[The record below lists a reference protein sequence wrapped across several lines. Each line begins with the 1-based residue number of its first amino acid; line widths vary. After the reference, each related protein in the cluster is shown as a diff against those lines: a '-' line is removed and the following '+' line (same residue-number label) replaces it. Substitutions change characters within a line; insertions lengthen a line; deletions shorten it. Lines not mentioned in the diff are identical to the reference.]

1 MGYFKTKHQKHS
13 ARLTTVIMLLLILLL
28 FIVGPGYMDPPLEY
42 GVAVNFGTTDT
53 GSGAI
58 QPKKPLASQS
68 TPVSKPVVE
77 PVKAAPPVESS
88 EPAATE
94 EVLTSEDL
102 ESIAI
107 KKAEAETAKLKAD
120 ADTKAKNEAEAVA
133 KAQAEVKAKADAE
146 AKAEAERLKKEADIK
161 AKKKQE
167 LDALMG
173 GIGADDGTDTGSEGD
188 DDTPGDKGQL
198 NGDPYAPSYFGS
210 PGSGNGGVG
219 YGLNGRGR
227 PSKSKVIPDCDE
239 EGTVVVEIHV
249 NQNGNVVKAI
259 PGKRGTTGDS
269 CLYEAAKKTALTHKW
284 PADSKA
290 PAKQIGF
297 VIVDFSVRQ

>member
-68 TPVSKPVVE
+68 TPVSEPVVE

-88 EPAATE
+88 EPAAAE

-120 ADTKAKNEAEAVA
+120 ADAKVKAETEATA
-133 KAQAEVKAKADAE
+133 KAQAEAKAKADAE

-227 PSKSKVIPDCDE
+227 PSKTKVIPDCDE
-239 EGTVVVEIHV
+239 EGKVVVEIHV

-259 PGKRGTTGDS
+259 PGKRGTTGDI

>member
-13 ARLTTVIMLLLILLL
+13 ARLTSVIMLLLILLL

-68 TPVSKPVVE
+68 TPVSEPVVE

-88 EPAATE
+88 EPAAAE

-120 ADTKAKNEAEAVA
+120 ADAKVKAETEATA
-133 KAQAEVKAKADAE
+133 KAQAEAKAKADAE

-173 GIGADDGTDTGSEGD
+173 GIGTDDGTDTGSEGD

-227 PSKSKVIPDCDE
+227 PSKTKVIPDCDE

-259 PGKRGTTGDS
+259 PGKRGTTGDI

>member
-13 ARLTTVIMLLLILLL
+13 ARLTTVIMLLLLLLL
-28 FIVGPGYMDPPLEY
+28 FVVGPGYMDPPLEY
-42 GVAVNFGTTDT
+42 GVAVNFGTSDT
-53 GSGAI
+53 GSGVV
-58 QPKKPLASQS
+58 QPKKPIAAAA
-68 TPVSKPVVE
+68 TPVVSEPVVE
-77 PVKAAPPVESS
+77 PEKAAPPVQSS
-88 EPAATE
+88 EPAASE
-94 EVLTSEDL
+94 EVLTAEDL
-102 ESIAI
+102 ETIAI
-107 KKAEAETAKLKAD
+107 KKAEAETAKR
-120 ADTKAKNEAEAVA
+120 
-133 KAQAEVKAKADAE
+133 QADAE
-146 AKAEAERLKKEADIK
+146 AKKKAEAEAEAKAEQERLKKEADLK
-161 AKKKQE
+161 AKKKQQ

-173 GIGADDGTDTGSEGD
+173 GIGTDDGTDTGSEGD
-188 DDTPGDKGQL
+188 DDTAGDKGQL

-239 EGTVVVEIHV
+239 EGKVVVEIHV

-259 PGKRGTTGDS
+259 PGKRGTTGDI
-269 CLYEAAKKTALTHKW
+269 CLYDAAKKTALTHKW

>member
-1 MGYFKTKHQKHS
+1 
-13 ARLTTVIMLLLILLL
+13 MLLLLLL
-28 FIVGPGYMDPPLEY
+28 MFVVGPGYMDPPLEY

-53 GSGAI
+53 GSGVV
-58 QPKKPLASQS
+58 QPKKPIAAANTAVSE
-68 TPVSKPVVE
+68 PVEE
-77 PVKAAPPVESS
+77 PVKAASPALSS
-88 EPAATE
+88 EPAASE
-94 EVLTSEDL
+94 EVLTAEDL
-102 ESIAI
+102 ETIAI
-107 KKAEAETAKLKAD
+107 KKAEAETAKR
-120 ADTKAKNEAEAVA
+120 
-133 KAQAEVKAKADAE
+133 QADAE
-146 AKAEAERLKKEADIK
+146 AKMKAEADAKEKAEQERLKKEAELK

-173 GIGADDGTDTGSEGD
+173 GIGTNDGTDTGSEGD
-188 DDTPGDKGQL
+188 DDTAGDKGQL
-198 NGDPYAPSYFGS
+198 NGNPYAPSYFGS

-239 EGTVVVEIHV
+239 EGKVVVEIHV

-259 PGKRGTTGDS
+259 PGKRGTTGDI
-269 CLYEAAKKTALTHKW
+269 CLYNAAKKTALTHKW
-284 PADSKA
+284 PADSNA

>member
-1 MGYFKTKHQKHS
+1 M
-13 ARLTTVIMLLLILLL
+13 LILLL
-28 FIVGPGYMDPPLEY
+28 LLFVVGPGYMDPPLEY

-53 GSGAI
+53 GSGII
-58 QPKKPLASQS
+58 QPKKPIAAAS
-68 TPVSKPVVE
+68 TPISE
-77 PVKAAPPVESS
+77 PVEEEPIKAAPPVPSS
-88 EPAATE
+88 EPKASE
-94 EVLTSEDL
+94 DVLTAEDL
-102 ESIAI
+102 ETIAI
-107 KKAEAETAKLKAD
+107 KKAEAETAKRQA
-120 ADTKAKNEAEAVA
+120 EAEA
-133 KAQAEVKAKADAE
+133 KKKAKAEAE
-146 AKAEAERLKKEADIK
+146 AKAEQERLKKEADLK
-161 AKKKQE
+161 AKKKKE

-173 GIGADDGTDTGSEGD
+173 GIGANDGSDTGSEGD
-188 DDTPGDKGQL
+188 DTTAGDKGQL

-227 PSKSKVIPDCDE
+227 PSKSKIIPDCDE
-239 EGTVVVEIHV
+239 EGKVVVEIHV

-259 PGKRGTTGDS
+259 PGKRGTTGDI

-290 PAKQIGF
+290 PTKQIGF

>member
-1 MGYFKTKHQKHS
+1 MGYFETKHQKQS
-13 ARLTTVIMLLLILLL
+13 ARLTTVIMLLLLLLL
-28 FIVGPGYMDPPLEY
+28 FVVGPGYMDPPLEY
-42 GVAVNFGTTDT
+42 GVAVNFGTSDT
-53 GSGAI
+53 GSGAE
-58 QPKKPLASQS
+58 QPKKPLASES
-68 TPVSKPVVE
+68 TPVSEPVVE
-77 PVKAAPPVESS
+77 PEKAAPPVQST
-88 EPAATE
+88 EPVVSE

-102 ESIAI
+102 ETIAI
-107 KKAEAETAKLKAD
+107 KKADAAAKKKAD
-120 ADTKAKNEAEAVA
+120 AETIA
-133 KAQAEVKAKADAE
+133 KAQAKAKAKADAE
-146 AKAEAERLKKEADIK
+146 AKAEEERLKKEAELK
-161 AKKKQE
+161 AKKKQD
-167 LDALMG
+167 LDALMS
-173 GIGADDGTDTGSEGD
+173 GIGTDDGTDKGSEGD

-198 NGDPYAPSYFGS
+198 NGDPYASSYFGS
-210 PGSGNGGVG
+210 PGSGNGGVA

-259 PGKRGTTGDS
+259 PGKRGTTGDI

>member
-13 ARLTTVIMLLLILLL
+13 ARLTTVIMLLLLLLL
-28 FIVGPGYMDPPLEY
+28 FVVGPGYMDPPLEY
-42 GVAVNFGTTDT
+42 GVAVNFGTSDT

-68 TPVSKPVVE
+68 KPVSESVVE

-88 EPAATE
+88 EPAAAE
-94 EVLTSEDL
+94 EVLTAEDL

-107 KKAEAETAKLKAD
+107 KKAEAETAKRQADVDAKKKA
-120 ADTKAKNEAEAVA
+120 EAEATA
-133 KAQAEVKAKADAE
+133 KAQAEAKAKADAE
-146 AKAEAERLKKEADIK
+146 AKAEEERLKKEADIK
-161 AKKKQE
+161 AKKKQD

-173 GIGADDGTDTGSEGD
+173 GIGTDDGSDTGSEGD

-198 NGDPYAPSYFGS
+198 NGDPYASSYFGS

-259 PGKRGTTGDS
+259 PGKRGTTGDI
-269 CLYEAAKKTALTHKW
+269 CLYNAAKKTALTHKW

>member
-13 ARLTTVIMLLLILLL
+13 ARLTTVIMLLLLLLL
-28 FIVGPGYMDPPLEY
+28 FVVGPGYMDPPLEY
-42 GVAVNFGTTDT
+42 GVAVNFGTSDT
-53 GSGAI
+53 GSGVV
-58 QPKKPLASQS
+58 QPKKPIAAAA
-68 TPVSKPVVE
+68 TPVVSEPVVE
-77 PVKAAPPVESS
+77 PEKAAPPVQSS
-88 EPAATE
+88 EPAASE
-94 EVLTSEDL
+94 EVLTAEDL
-102 ESIAI
+102 ETIAI
-107 KKAEAETAKLKAD
+107 KKAEAETAKR
-120 ADTKAKNEAEAVA
+120 
-133 KAQAEVKAKADAE
+133 QADAE
-146 AKAEAERLKKEADIK
+146 AKKKAEAEAEAKAEQERLKKEADLK
-161 AKKKQE
+161 AKKKQQ

-173 GIGADDGTDTGSEGD
+173 GIGTDDGTDTGSEGD
-188 DDTPGDKGQL
+188 DDTAGDKGQL

-210 PGSGNGGVG
+210 LGSGNGGVG

-239 EGTVVVEIHV
+239 EGKVVVEIHV

-259 PGKRGTTGDS
+259 PGKRGTTGDI
-269 CLYEAAKKTALTHKW
+269 CLYDAAKKTALTHKW

>member
-13 ARLTTVIMLLLILLL
+13 ARLTSVIMLLLILLL
-28 FIVGPGYMDPPLEY
+28 FIVGPGYIDPPLEY

-68 TPVSKPVVE
+68 TPVSEPVVE

-120 ADTKAKNEAEAVA
+120 ADAKVKAEAEATA
-133 KAQAEVKAKADAE
+133 RAQTEAKAKADAE
-146 AKAEAERLKKEADIK
+146 AKAEAERLKKEAEMK

-227 PSKSKVIPDCDE
+227 PSKTKVIPDCDE
-239 EGTVVVEIHV
+239 EGKVVVEIHV